1 MKKTTFQNY
10 KGLLIAFGHG
20 NGDPGAVSGNFT
32 EADMVRKLQASL
44 AKWAKEA
51 GIKIAF
57 YTNNL
62 YQHAND
68 MKKCADWAI
77 VEVHMDAA
85 AKPQKGG
92 HIIIHSD
99 YITDEMDDNLIA
111 MIKKHFGL
119 VTRNA
124 AGLSKRNDLLNLNN
138 ARRWGVNYRLIE
150 LFFLADSTDRDYY
163 LNNLDLIGKNLIE
176 AMIGQQIA
184 DDSVCICTWP

>member
-10 KGLLIAFGHG
+10 QGLLIAFGHG

-68 MKKCADWAI
+68 MKKYADWAI

-150 LFFLADSTDRDYY
+150 LFFLAEPTDRDYY

-176 AMIGQQIA
+176 AMIGQQVA